1 MASIGNNSQVIAI
14 SHLPQI
20 AGQAQHH
27 FKVSK
32 GLEEGQTRTTIRRLE
47 DDERVE
53 EIAEMM
59 TGKSLT
65 EAARESART
74 LLATSS

>member
-1 MASIGNNSQVIAI
+1 
-14 SHLPQI
+14 
-20 AGQAQHH
+20 
-27 FKVSK
+27 
-32 GLEEGQTRTTIRRLE
+32 LE

-74 LLATSS
+74 LLATNP